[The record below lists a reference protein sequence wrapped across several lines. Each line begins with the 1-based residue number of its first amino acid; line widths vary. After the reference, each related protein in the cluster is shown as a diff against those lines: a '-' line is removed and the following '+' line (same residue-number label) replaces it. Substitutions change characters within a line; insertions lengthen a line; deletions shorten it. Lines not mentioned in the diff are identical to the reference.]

1 VRVHDAASG
10 AETVTRVE
18 ATPVLGL
25 VVRRVDVGRVEP
37 ADALE
42 QRLYETASPIGGD
55 GISTQS
61 CSVMGFLVTPDAA
74 DEFVA
79 PGQSKLVTP

>member
-1 VRVHDAASG
+1 MVGGRTLRGGFVRLSCANAAI
-10 AETVTRVE
+10 RR
-18 ATPVLGL
+18 L

-37 ADALE
+37 ADALA
-42 QRLYETASPIGGD
+42 QHLSETASRIGGD

-61 CSVMGFLVTPDAA
+61 CSVMGFLVTRSAA

-79 PGQSKLVTP
+79 PGQSMVVTP